1 MKKATATKYDAAPFM
16 MPAEAERA
24 LREESASSRAD
35 SLERRLAESI
45 AKLQDKY
52 QALVRF
58 YGTAQGPL
66 IPRPLVPKL
75 ADPAVQRI
83 VDWVLADFLG
93 WCCFTSAC
101 AAFRARGD
109 VNGRFVQ
116 ALADTV
122 CFGLS
127 GREPAMPRDEDFRKL
142 NTWRFAGFGKY
153 TRFPYLFPAMQ
164 NSAVWLLAEEIL
176 WLLEGRAP
184 DPLAIPWLTAQASK
198 LGFDA
203 DQAFQVAML
212 ARPLDADAR
221 KKFFAEVD
229 RFADLMPSGR

>member
-1 MKKATATKYDAAPFM
+1 M

-24 LREESASSRAD
+24 LREETAAASPD
-35 SLERRLAESI
+35 SLERRLSESI
-45 AKLQDKY
+45 AKLQEKY
-52 QALVRF
+52 RALVRF

-75 ADPAVQRI
+75 ADPAVQKI

-101 AAFRARGD
+101 AAFRGQGD

-127 GREPAMPRDEDFRKL
+127 GREPSMPRDEDFHKL

-164 NSAVWLLAEEIL
+164 NSAVWLLSEEIL
-176 WLLEGRAP
+176 WLLEGHIP
-184 DPLAIPWLTAQASK
+184 DPMAIPFMTAQVSK

-212 ARPLDADAR
+212 ARPHNSDAR
-221 KKFFAEVD
+221 KEFFAEVD
-229 RFADLMPSGR
+229 RFAALMPPGK

>member
-1 MKKATATKYDAAPFM
+1 M

-24 LREESASSRAD
+24 LREETTASRAD
-35 SLERRLAESI
+35 SLERRCSESI
-45 AKLQDKY
+45 AKLQEKY
-52 QALVRF
+52 RTLVHF
-58 YGTAQGPL
+58 YGREKGPI

-75 ADPAVQRI
+75 ADPALQRI

-101 AAFRARGD
+101 TAFRERGD

-122 CFGLS
+122 CFSLS
-127 GREPAMPRDEDFRKL
+127 GREPSMPRDEDFHKL

-164 NSAVWLLAEEIL
+164 NSAVWLLSEEIL
-176 WLLEGRAP
+176 WLLEGHTP
-184 DPLAIPWLTAQASK
+184 DPMSIPWMTAQVSK

-203 DQAFQVAML
+203 DQAFQIVML
-212 ARPLDADAR
+212 GRPHDAAAR
-221 KKFFAEVD
+221 KKYFDFVD
-229 RFADLMPSGR
+229 RFADLMPCGK

>member
-1 MKKATATKYDAAPFM
+1 M
-16 MPAEAERA
+16 MPADAERA
-24 LREESASSRAD
+24 LTEESAASSAD
-35 SLERRLAESI
+35 SLERKLSEAS
-45 AKLQDKY
+45 AKLLDRY
-52 QALVRF
+52 RALIRF
-58 YGTAQGPL
+58 YGRAQGPL
-66 IPRPLVPKL
+66 IPRSVASKLV
-75 ADPAVQRI
+75 DPAIQKI
-83 VDWVLADFLG
+83 IDWVLADFLG

-101 AAFRARGD
+101 TAFRERGE

-127 GREPAMPRDEDFRKL
+127 GREPSMPRDEDFRKL

-164 NSAVWLLAEEIL
+164 NSAVWLLSEEIL
-176 WLLEGRAP
+176 WLLEGRVP

-203 DQAFQVAML
+203 DQAFQLVML
-212 ARPLDADAR
+212 HRPADAAAR
-221 KKFFAEVD
+221 KKFFSQLD
-229 RFADLMPSGR
+229 RFAGLMPSGK

>member
-1 MKKATATKYDAAPFM
+1 MKKTAAPKYDAAPSM

-24 LREESASSRAD
+24 LREESAASSAG
-35 SLERRLAESI
+35 SLERRLLESN
-45 AKLQDKY
+45 ASLQDRY
-52 QALVRF
+52 RALVRF

-66 IPRPLVPKL
+66 IPRALAVRL
-75 ADPAVQRI
+75 ADPAVQKI
-83 VDWVLADFLG
+83 IDWVLADFLG
-93 WCCFTSAC
+93 WCCFTSGC
-101 AAFRARGD
+101 AAFREQGD

-116 ALADTV
+116 ALADVV

-127 GREPAMPRDEDFRKL
+127 GREPSMPSDEDFRKL

-184 DPLAIPWLTAQASK
+184 DPLAIPWLTAQVSK

-203 DQAFQVAML
+203 DQAFQAAML
-212 ARPLDADAR
+212 ARPLDTDAR

-229 RFADLMPSGR
+229 RFAALMPSGK

>member
-1 MKKATATKYDAAPFM
+1 M

-24 LREESASSRAD
+24 LREESATRGAD
-35 SLERRLAESI
+35 SLERRFSDAS
-45 AKLQDKY
+45 AKLIDKY
-52 QALVRF
+52 RTLIRF
-58 YGTAQGPL
+58 YGRAQGPL
-66 IPRPLVPKL
+66 IPRSLVSKL
-75 ADPAVQRI
+75 ADPAIQKI
-83 VDWVLADFLG
+83 IDWVLADFLG

-101 AAFRARGD
+101 AAFRERGE

-127 GREPAMPRDEDFRKL
+127 GREPSMPRDEDFRKL

-164 NSAVWLLAEEIL
+164 NSAVWLLSEEIL

-184 DPLAIPWLTAQASK
+184 DPLAIPWLTAQVSK

-203 DQAFQVAML
+203 DQAFQLVML
-212 ARPLDADAR
+212 QRPADAAAR
-221 KKFFAEVD
+221 KKFFFQLD
-229 RFADLMPSGR
+229 RFAGLMPSGK

>member
-1 MKKATATKYDAAPFM
+1 M

-24 LREESASSRAD
+24 LREETTASSAD
-35 SLERRLAESI
+35 SLERRCSEAI
-45 AKLQDKY
+45 GKLQEKY
-52 QALVRF
+52 RTLVRF
-58 YGTAQGPL
+58 YGREKGPV
-66 IPRPLVPKL
+66 IPRPLLPKL
-75 ADPAVQRI
+75 LDPELQRI
-83 VDWVLADFLG
+83 IDWVLADFLG

-101 AAFRARGD
+101 SAFRERGD

-122 CFGLS
+122 CFSLS
-127 GREPAMPRDEDFRKL
+127 GREPSMPKDEDFQKL

-164 NSAVWLLAEEIL
+164 NSAVWLLSEEIL
-176 WLLEGRAP
+176 WLLEGHVP
-184 DPLAIPWLTAQASK
+184 NPLAIPWMTAQVSK

-212 ARPLDADAR
+212 ARPLDAGAR

-229 RFADLMPSGR
+229 RFAALMPSGK

>member
-1 MKKATATKYDAAPFM
+1 M

-24 LREESASSRAD
+24 FTEESAASSAD
-35 SLERRLAESI
+35 SLERQFSEAS
-45 AKLQDKY
+45 AKLLDRY
-52 QALVRF
+52 RALIRF
-58 YGTAQGPL
+58 YGRAQGPL
-66 IPRPLVPKL
+66 IPRSLVSKL
-75 ADPAVQRI
+75 VDPAIQKI
-83 VDWVLADFLG
+83 IDWVLADFLG

-101 AAFRARGD
+101 AAFRARGE

-127 GREPAMPRDEDFRKL
+127 GRDPSMPRDEDFRKL

-164 NSAVWLLAEEIL
+164 NSAVWLLSEEIL
-176 WLLEGRAP
+176 WLLEGRVP

-203 DQAFQVAML
+203 DQAFQLVML
-212 ARPLDADAR
+212 HRPADAAAR
-221 KKFFAEVD
+221 KKFFSQLD
-229 RFADLMPSGR
+229 RFAGLMPAGK

>member
-1 MKKATATKYDAAPFM
+1 M

-24 LREESASSRAD
+24 LREESVASGSD
-35 SLERRLAESI
+35 SLERRFIEFLS
-45 AKLQDKY
+45 KLQERY
-52 QALVRF
+52 RALVRY
-58 YGTAQGPL
+58 YGTAEGPL
-66 IPRPLVPKL
+66 IPRPLAAKL
-75 ADPAVQRI
+75 ADPAVQKI

-101 AAFRARGD
+101 SAFRERGE

-116 ALADTV
+116 ALADSA

-127 GREPAMPRDEDFRKL
+127 GREPSMPRDEDFRKL

-176 WLLEGRAP
+176 WLLEGHIP
-184 DPLAIPWLTAQASK
+184 DPLAIPRMTAQVSK

-203 DQAFQVAML
+203 DQAFQATML
-212 ARPLDADAR
+212 GRPLDTEAR
-221 KKFFAEVD
+221 KKFFADVD
-229 RFADLMPSGR
+229 RFADLMPSGG

>member
-1 MKKATATKYDAAPFM
+1 M

-24 LREESASSRAD
+24 LREESAASSPG
-35 SLERRLAESI
+35 SLERRLQESI
-45 AKLQDKY
+45 PTLQDRY
-52 QALVRF
+52 RALVRF

-66 IPRPLVPKL
+66 IPRAL
-75 ADPAVQRI
+75 AARLEDPAVRKI

-93 WCCFTSAC
+93 WCCFTSGC
-101 AAFRARGD
+101 AAFRERGD

-127 GREPAMPRDEDFRKL
+127 GREPSMPRDEDFRKL

-184 DPLAIPWLTAQASK
+184 DPLAIPWMTAQASK

-203 DQAFQVAML
+203 DQAFRIAML

-221 KKFFAEVD
+221 NKFFAEVD
-229 RFADLMPSGR
+229 RFAALMPSGK

>member
-1 MKKATATKYDAAPFM
+1 M

-24 LREESASSRAD
+24 LREESAASSAD
-35 SLERRLAESI
+35 SLERRFSESI
-45 AKLQDKY
+45 PKLEEKY
-52 QALVRF
+52 RALVRF
-58 YGTAQGPL
+58 YGGAQGPL
-66 IPRPLVPKL
+66 VPRPLAARL
-75 ADPAVQRI
+75 SDSSVQNI
-83 VDWVLADFLG
+83 IEWVVADFLG
-93 WCCFTSAC
+93 WCCFTSSC
-101 AAFRARGD
+101 TAFRERGD

-116 ALADTV
+116 ALADSI

-127 GREPAMPRDEDFRKL
+127 GREPSMPQDEDFQRL

-176 WLLEGRAP
+176 WLLEGKAP
-184 DPLAIPWLTAQASK
+184 EPLAIPWMTAQASK

-221 KKFFAEVD
+221 KKFFDEVD
-229 RFADLMPSGR
+229 RFAARMPSGK

>member
-1 MKKATATKYDAAPFM
+1 M

-24 LREESASSRAD
+24 LREESAASSAG
-35 SLERRLAESI
+35 SLERRLSESI
-45 AKLQDKY
+45 AKLQEKY
-52 QALVRF
+52 RALVHF

-66 IPRPLVPKL
+66 IPRPLVSKL
-75 ADPAVQRI
+75 ADPAVQKI

-101 AAFRARGD
+101 AAFRAQGD
-109 VNGRFVQ
+109 VNGHFVQ

-127 GREPAMPRDEDFRKL
+127 GREPSMPRDEDFHKL

-164 NSAVWLLAEEIL
+164 NSAVWLLSEEIL
-176 WLLEGRAP
+176 WLLEGSAP
-184 DPLAIPWLTAQASK
+184 DPLAIPWMTAQVSK

-203 DQAFQVAML
+203 DQAFQIAML
-212 ARPLDADAR
+212 ARPHDAEAR

>member
-1 MKKATATKYDAAPFM
+1 M

-24 LREESASSRAD
+24 LREESAASSAD
-35 SLERRLAESI
+35 SLERRFSESI
-45 AKLQDKY
+45 EKLQDKY
-52 QALVRF
+52 RALVRF
-58 YGTAQGPL
+58 YGSAQGPL
-66 IPRPLVPKL
+66 ISRPLVAKL
-75 ADPAVQRI
+75 ADPAIQKI
-83 VDWVLADFLG
+83 IDWVLADFLG

-101 AAFRARGD
+101 AAFREQGE

-127 GREPAMPRDEDFRKL
+127 GREPSMPRDEDFRKL

-164 NSAVWLLAEEIL
+164 NSAVWLLSEEIL

-184 DPLAIPWLTAQASK
+184 DPLAIPWLTAQVSK
-198 LGFDA
+198 LGFDG
-203 DQAFQVAML
+203 DQAFHLVML
-212 ARPLDADAR
+212 HRPADATAR
-221 KKFFAEVD
+221 KKFFSELD
-229 RFADLMPSGR
+229 RFAGLMPFGK